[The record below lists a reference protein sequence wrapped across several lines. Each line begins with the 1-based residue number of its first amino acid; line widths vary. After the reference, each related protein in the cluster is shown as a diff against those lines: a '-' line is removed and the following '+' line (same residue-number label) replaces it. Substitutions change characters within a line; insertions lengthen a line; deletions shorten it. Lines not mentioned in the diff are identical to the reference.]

1 MGNSHSINISKT
13 TYLECL
19 HCSKNT
25 WLKLHRPDLHRHF
38 QLSEFEKHLL
48 EQGNEVDSI
57 ARNLF
62 PGGVEVVGTGDEA
75 CQETVRL
82 MTAKAPTLFQ
92 ATFIVDGFIARND
105 ALVYDAEHSCW
116 NLYEVKG
123 TNSLKENTGDHD
135 HIDDLAFQASVLRR
149 ANIPIGKYFLVHLNK
164 NYVRQGELDIPAL
177 LLVEEQTDKV
187 LARLKTTEEQMGTV
201 KAYLLQTTEPTS
213 ECGCVYH
220 GRSNHCTTFSY
231 SNPDVPEYSVHDIA
245 RIGSSKKKLQSLV
258 DSRIYDLAMIPE
270 DTGLSDIQWN
280 QVRAH
285 QQNKTTVDLPSIG
298 EILSQLAFPFYFLDY
313 ETFAPAIPIFDGYK
327 PYQRI
332 PFQLSL
338 HILETPTGTL
348 QHIEYLHPD
357 RSDPSLAVAQ
367 LLQQHIKPG
376 GTVITWNKSFEA
388 GVNGEMGQRL
398 QAFHEFMQ
406 SVNSMLFDLREIF
419 QKQHYV
425 HPKFYGSTSIKK
437 VLPALLPDLKYDAL
451 GIQEGGQAS
460 DAWWKMVSPATLAD
474 ESKQIASDLREYCGF
489 DTYAMYAVWKELH
502 QLLQRAS

>member
-1 MGNSHSINISKT
+1 MSNPQSINISKT
-13 TYLECL
+13 TFLECL

-25 WLKLHRPDLHRHF
+25 WLKLHRPDLHKHF
-38 QLSEFEKHLL
+38 LLSEFEKHLL

-62 PGGVEVVGTGDEA
+62 PGGVEVVGTGEEA

-82 MTAKAPTLFQ
+82 MTAKVPALFQ

-105 ALVYDAEHSCW
+105 ALVYDEDNSCW

-164 NYVRQGELDIPAL
+164 NYVRQGDLDIQAL
-177 LLVEEQTDKV
+177 LSVEEHTDKV
-187 LARLKTTEEQMGTV
+187 IARLKTTEEQIDTV
-201 KAYLLQTTEPTS
+201 KTYLLQETEPTG

-231 SNPDVPEYSVHDIA
+231 SNPDVPEYSIHDIA
-245 RIGSSKKKLQSLV
+245 RIGMSKKKLQSLV

-270 DTGLSDIQWN
+270 DMDLSDIQWN

-285 QQNKTTVDLPSIG
+285 QQGKVSVDLPSIS
-298 EILSQLAFPFYFLDY
+298 EILNQLAFPFYFLDY

-338 HILETPTGTL
+338 HILDTPTGTL
-348 QHIEYLHPD
+348 KHVEYLHPD
-357 RSDPSLAVAQ
+357 RTDPSMTVAQ

-388 GVNGEMGQRL
+388 GVNGELGQRFP
-398 QAFHEFMQ
+398 AFHEFMQ

-425 HPKFYGSTSIKK
+425 HPKFFGSTSIKK

-460 DAWWKMVSPATLAD
+460 DAWWKMVSPATPAD
-474 ESKQIASDLREYCGF
+474 ESKQIASDLKEYCGF

-502 QLLQRAS
+502 QLISAR

>member
-1 MGNSHSINISKT
+1 MSSVREAIISKT
-13 TYLECL
+13 IFLECL

-25 WLKLHRPDLHRHF
+25 WLKLHRPDLHKHF

-62 PGGVEVVGTGDEA
+62 PGGVEVVGTGEEA

-82 MTAKAPTLFQ
+82 MTAKAPALFQ

-105 ALVYDAEHSCW
+105 ALVYDEQNNHW
-116 NLYEVKG
+116 DLYEVKG
-123 TNSLKENTGDHD
+123 TNSLKENTKDHD
-135 HIDDLAFQASVLRR
+135 HIDDLAFQDSVLRR

-164 NYVRQGELDIPAL
+164 DYVRQGEIDVQQL
-177 LLVEEQTDKV
+177 LLVEEQTEKV
-187 LARLKTTEEQMGTV
+187 KDRLKETEERMAIV
-201 KAYLLQTTEPTS
+201 KEYLLRDTEPVG
-213 ECGCVYH
+213 ECSCVYE
-220 GRSNHCTTFSY
+220 GRSNHCTTFQY
-231 SNPDVPEYSVHDIA
+231 SNPEVPEYSVHDIS
-245 RIGSSKKKLQSLV
+245 RIGNSKKKLKSLI
-258 DSRIYDLAMIPE
+258 DRKIYDLAMIPE
-270 DTGLSDIQWN
+270 DMDLSDIQWN

-285 QQNKTTVDLPSIG
+285 QQGKVAVDLPSIG
-298 EILSQLAFPFYFLDY
+298 EILNQLSFPLYFLDY

-338 HILETPTGTL
+338 HILETLTDTL
-348 QHIEYLHPD
+348 QHVEYLHPD
-357 RSDPSLAVAQ
+357 RTDPTQAVAQ
-367 LLQQHIKPG
+367 LLQQHIKSG

-398 QAFHEFMQ
+398 PAFHEFMQ
-406 SVNSMLFDLREIF
+406 SVNSRLFDLREIF

-437 VLPALLPDLKYDAL
+437 VLPALLPDLKYEAL

-460 DAWWKMVSPATLAD
+460 DAWWKMVSPETAPED
-474 ESKQIASDLREYCGF
+474 SKIIASDLKEYCGF
-489 DTYAMYAVWKELH
+489 DTYAMYIVWKELS
-502 QLLQRAS
+502 QLVST